1 MTVFDK
7 MKIEFLTRLNDARG
21 EVHFHVSELTGKYG
35 IQESYVR
42 ERLVE
47 WHKDG
52 LIRLSACDETNAVR
66 YLEEWPDSEFFFNYG
81 SDGGYK
87 RVLLLARGAEFLE
100 QLSTEAPETPK
111 RAIGFHG

>member
-35 IQESYVR
+35 ILESHVR

-52 LIRLSACDETNAVR
+52 LIRLSACDERNIVR
-66 YLEEWPDSEFFFNYG
+66 PLEEWSNPEYFFNYG
-81 SDGGYK
+81 TDGGNK
-87 RVLLLARGAEFLE
+87 RVLLLADGAEFLE
-100 QLSTEAPETPK
+100 QFSADESGTPK